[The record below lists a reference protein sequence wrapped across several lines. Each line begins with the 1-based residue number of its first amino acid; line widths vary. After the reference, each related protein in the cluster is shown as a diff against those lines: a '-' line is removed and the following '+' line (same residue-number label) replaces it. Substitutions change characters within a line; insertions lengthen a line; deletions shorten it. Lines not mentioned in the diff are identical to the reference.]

1 MRMQDLTKLF
11 VNTINGLSGVVNF
24 PILDASIAKGTHS
37 SGTSVI
43 IGRLDDQTASGN
55 YSLAVGRENVV
66 SAGGCVAMGRAN
78 NISASFS
85 FAAGYGNVVQKV
97 QNSNAQCAAAI
108 GDGNTVDG
116 YTAFAEGYHNQ
127 ALKQCTH
134 AEGQS
139 TIASGF
145 QAHSE
150 GFTTTASGYNSHAE
164 NDRTIASGADS
175 HAEGLGTIA
184 NHQCQHVFGR
194 RNIPDPSVEA
204 STTYGNYVEIVGNGQ
219 SENELSNA
227 RTLDWDG
234 NEVLAGKLTLGA
246 GPTNNM
252 DAATKQYVD
261 DAKSWTQCSGSST
274 SSSQKITYPAE
285 ATELLIKAKS
295 SNSSAPAYF
304 CCVPVIAISDVSV
317 IQVGGYYY
325 GSSDYGLANVNHDA
339 TNRTIAFRNLRF
351 AGTTSG
357 TVTVYWR

>member
-55 YSLAVGRENVV
+55 YSVAVGRGNSVTG
-66 SAGGCVAMGRAN
+66 AGSVALGRQN
-78 NISASFS
+78 NIAGSYS
-85 FAAGYGNVVQKV
+85 FATGYN
-97 QNSNAQCAAAI
+97 
-108 GDGNTVDG
+108 NTVSG
-116 YTAFAEGYHNQ
+116 SQSAAVCQTNKATGTACFAEGYNNTSSGT
-127 ALKQCTH
+127 ATH
-134 AEGQS
+134 AEGH
-139 TIASGF
+139 TTTASGN

-150 GFTTTASGYNSHAE
+150 GYLTKATG
-164 NDRTIASGADS
+164 GVS
-175 HAEGLGTIA
+175 HAEGWDNEASGGASHVEGHANVA
-184 NHQCQHVFGR
+184 NHSCQHVFGAY
-194 RNIPDPSVEA
+194 NVADTSEA
-204 STTYGNYVEIVGNGQ
+204 ATYEQGNYIEIVGNGTADDAR
-219 SENELSNA
+219 SNA

-252 DAATKQYVD
+252 DAATKKYVD

-304 CCVPVIAISDVSV
+304 CCVPVIAISDVSI